1 MIKKLVNLLMC
12 LWLVLAMMSP
22 FQLTE
27 VKAASYPN
35 WSAGAYN
42 GENPLSAGYR
52 GQCTWYVWGRVKE
65 LHGIRLPGLIGQW
78 QNAGTVSSNPTT
90 ASIALIVNANGT
102 ILHTAYI
109 ESVNGNSLEYSEA
122 NSTYFGD
129 PNHYYYYSTTKS
141 ITQYKKDAINYTPG
155 ASNIYFVQLKNTT
168 TPKPP
173 KPDLSKTIPTYSVD
187 QSTGKVTI
195 NWNHAPYSDAYRVHV
210 YDTRKNTKLF
220 SSSNLFKPASNK
232 LTYTYQIPNKGLFY
246 FRVNSANP
254 SGGTFTNYFPIYYTG
269 NKVNVGNDRYVRLKN
284 RGAGKY
290 VYYDDYRGMLTMKTL
305 DNKNDTRFLFK
316 LIRQSDG
323 SYKIQSAYNPS
334 RYMDIKNNVNSNGTL
349 VELKKSSEAVNPSF
363 NIYSSSYGGYVIAKN
378 DGKTVFD
385 GASTNGNLYTWE
397 YVNTNNQYQY
407 FDFVDAST
415 APSSISLNR
424 QSLTITQGYGYKLQY
439 KLSPSYASTGIRWTS
454 SSSAIAK
461 VDQNGNVK
469 GVKPGSAYITARTE
483 NGLTKS
489 VLVKVVAKPNSV
501 KLNYSKKIVSVGSRS
516 KFQANVYPQSA
527 NQKVTWRT
535 GNSKIA
541 TVDKNGVVTG
551 KSEGLTWLYAKTIN
565 GKETRSLVKVI
576 PQPRAT
582 FIDYDKKIVTVG
594 KTTRFNAQVY
604 PVNANQKV
612 TWRIGNPKI
621 ATVDRNG
628 KVTAKSVGMTWVYA
642 KAINGKETRSLVKV
656 IPQPR
661 SVRINCT
668 SKTMKKG
675 TRYTFKATV
684 NPTGANQAVTWRTGN
699 TRIATVDQNGRVT
712 AKATG
717 STYLYA
723 KAINGKETRILI
735 KVVK

>member
-1 MIKKLVNLLMC
+1 
-12 LWLVLAMMSP
+12 
-22 FQLTE
+22 
-27 VKAASYPN
+27 
-35 WSAGAYN
+35 
-42 GENPLSAGYR
+42 
-52 GQCTWYVWGRVKE
+52 
-65 LHGIRLPGLIGQW
+65 
-78 QNAGTVSSNPTT
+78 
-90 ASIALIVNANGT
+90 
-102 ILHTAYI
+102 
-109 ESVNGNSLEYSEA
+109 
-122 NSTYFGD
+122 
-129 PNHYYYYSTTKS
+129 
-141 ITQYKKDAINYTPG
+141 
-155 ASNIYFVQLKNTT
+155 
-168 TPKPP
+168 
-173 KPDLSKTIPTYSVD
+173 
-187 QSTGKVTI
+187 
-195 NWNHAPYSDAYRVHV
+195 
-210 YDTRKNTKLF
+210 
-220 SSSNLFKPASNK
+220 
-232 LTYTYQIPNKGLFY
+232 
-246 FRVNSANP
+246 
-254 SGGTFTNYFPIYYTG
+254 
-269 NKVNVGNDRYVRLKN
+269 
-284 RGAGKY
+284 
-290 VYYDDYRGMLTMKTL
+290 MKTL

-334 RYMDIKNNVNSNGTL
+334 RYMDIKNNANSNGTL

-424 QSLTITQGYGYKLQY
+424 QSLTLTQGYEYKLQY
-439 KLSPSYASTGIRWTS
+439 KLSPSNASTEIRWTS

-489 VLVKVVAKPNSV
+489 VLVKVVAKPTGVN
-501 KLNYSKKIVSVGSRS
+501 LNYSKKIVSVGSRS

-527 NQKVTWRT
+527 NHKVTWRT

-541 TVDKNGVVTG
+541 TVDQNGVVTG

-668 SKTMKKG
+668 SKTMKQG

-699 TRIATVDQNGRVT
+699 TKIATVDKNGRVT

-723 KAINGKETRILI
+723 KTINGKETRVLI